1 MHNDIMAV
9 GSKERPPMLAMVLAN
24 HDNQGQPQQ
33 VTEEIYTNTTPK
45 NRNLIDAKAK
55 TIHMI
60 LNGIGD
66 NIYSTVDAC
75 SSAKEIWEAI
85 ERLQLKRHYP
95 DSKIDQKLKLFAQP
109 HDRE

>member
-1 MHNDIMAV
+1 MTSLSNNSQMYNDIMAV

-24 HDNQGQPQQ
+24 RDNQGQPQQ
-33 VTEEIYTNTTPK
+33 VSEEIYTNTTPK

-75 SSAKEIWEAI
+75 SSAKEIWESI
-85 ERLQLKRHYP
+85 ERLQQGESINKHNV
-95 DSKIDQKLKLFAQP
+95 KIKLF
-109 HDRE
+109 